1 MAAAEILA
9 VGNTAATSPDVVL
22 TDNTGVVFALKGVT
36 GPNARVWIDV
46 KDETGAWNP
55 ASPLE
60 VLTSQEPVRTFY
72 ATPSTIRFRR
82 DAGATCGVFRAA

>member
-22 TDNTGVVFALKGVT
+22 TDNTGVT